1 MSEINERIRF
11 LRRRRG
17 WSLRELAD
25 RSGLSASFIS
35 QVERSRNSPS
45 VASLEAICRALEVD
59 VVDLFEGTVVTAVEY
74 AHEEKPSD
82 GSLDDAQSA
91 LVRASGQTVKYQFL
105 SASFPGRDL
114 EAVIGEF
121 PPGYSYPVS
130 AHEGEEFGYVL
141 HGALTVLLRGK
152 RHELGPGGTYQFKST
167 DPHGFETNSKE
178 GCILL
183 WVQTHRYT
191 TPYEQPSPA

>member
-1 MSEINERIRF
+1 VSEINERIRF

-25 RSGLSASFIS
+25 RSDLSASFIS

-45 VASLEAICRALEVD
+45 VASLEAICRALEVNP
-59 VVDLFEGTVVTAVEY
+59 VDLFEGTVATAVEF
-74 AHEEKPSD
+74 ADKEKPSD
-82 GSLDDAQSA
+82 ESLDDGRSA
-91 LVRASGQTVKYQFL
+91 LVRPPGQTVKYQFL

-114 EAVIGEF
+114 EAIIGEF

-141 HGALTVLLRGK
+141 HGALTVILKGK
-152 RHELGPGGTYQFKST
+152 SHELGPGGTYQFKST
-167 DPHGFETNSKE
+167 DPHGFEANSKE

-191 TPYEQPSPA
+191 TPYEKPSPA

>member
-45 VASLEAICRALEVD
+45 VASLEAICRALEVN
-59 VVDLFEGTVVTAVEY
+59 VPDLFEGTVETAVEFK
-74 AHEEKPSD
+74 HPEMPSD
-82 GSLDDAQSA
+82 GSVDDAQSA
-91 LVRASGQTVKYQFL
+91 FVRASGQTVKYQFL

-130 AHEGEEFGYVL
+130 SHEGEEFGYVL
-141 HGALTVLLRGK
+141 HGTLTVILRGK
-152 RHELGPGGTYQFKST
+152 SHELGPGGTYQFKSS
-167 DPHGFETNSKE
+167 DPHGFEANSKE

-191 TPYEQPSPA
+191 TPYEKASPA